1 MPDANPEAGP
11 VSANAG
17 QGVFATTHWS
27 VVLSAGQKDSPQA
40 AAALE
45 KLCRAYWYPLYAYVR
60 RRGYSPEDAQDLTQ
74 GFFAR
79 LLERDY
85 VKQAERERGKFRTF
99 LLTTLSH
106 FLADDW
112 DRAHRLKRGGHREVI
127 SIDALTAEERY
138 HLEPADPADPAKL
151 FERRWA
157 TTLLERALAQLEREY
172 VERGKGGFFAELQV
186 FLLVEQG
193 EDTFAQAAARIGMTH
208 AAMKMAVSR
217 MRARCRKLLRTEILQ
232 TTASPTEAD
241 EEYQAL
247 RAVLRQ

>member
-1 MPDANPEAGP
+1 VPNGNPEADP
-11 VSANAG
+11 VSARASR
-17 QGVFATTHWS
+17 GVFATTHWS
-27 VVLSAGQKDSPQA
+27 VVLEAGRDSPQA

-60 RRGYSPEDAQDLTQ
+60 RRGYNPEDAQDLTQ

-79 LLERDY
+79 MLERD
-85 VKQAERERGKFRTF
+85 AD
-99 LLTTLSH
+99 
-106 FLADDW
+106 LADP
-112 DRAHRLKRGGHREVI
+112 V
-127 SIDALTAEERY
+127 
-138 HLEPADPADPAKL
+138 KL

-157 TTLLERALAQLEREY
+157 TTLLERALAQLECEY
-172 VERGKGGFFAELQV
+172 VERGKGQFFAELHT

-193 EDTFAQAAARIGMTH
+193 EDTFAQASARIGMTT

-217 MRARCRKLLRTEILQ
+217 MRARCRELLRTEILQ
-232 TTASPTEAD
+232 TTASPKEAD